1 MSGSMKSIISKIPA
15 REWRGLVPA
24 FEGGRL
30 KVAMTCHLC
39 GTTDHWTAAQMV
51 GPQTALPKVIQMG
64 WRADGK
70 VTCPACI
77 AAKRKK
83 PEGKVVPMK
92 LVTPV
97 ATAGEVD
104 LDQMKKHKRLVILAL
119 EDYFDEAARRYRE
132 GKTDK
137 VIAEELDL
145 SEAFVAKVRE
155 EFYGAIAEPE
165 EIVWFRTQI
174 ATCLQACADLERQL
188 EVMCKRNGWRV

>member
-1 MSGSMKSIISKIPA
+1 MSSGNKSIISRIPA

-24 FEGGRL
+24 MEGGRL
-30 KVAMTCHLC
+30 KVALICHLC

-97 ATAGEVD
+97 ATAGDVD

-119 EDYFDEAARRYRE
+119 EDYFDEASRRYRE

-137 VIAEELDL
+137 AIADELDL
-145 SEAFVAKVRE
+145 SDAFVAKVRE

-165 EIVWFRTQI
+165 DVAAFRAQLD
-174 ATCLQACADLERQL
+174 AAKQLCADLERQL
-188 EVMCKRNGWRV
+188 SGLCQRNGWRV